1 MDSQNAWRPVVA
13 VLANPRTRTIAAR
26 LMLGGGLE
34 EACARLAPGGK
45 R

>member
-13 VLANPRTRTIAAR
+13 VLANPRAAR